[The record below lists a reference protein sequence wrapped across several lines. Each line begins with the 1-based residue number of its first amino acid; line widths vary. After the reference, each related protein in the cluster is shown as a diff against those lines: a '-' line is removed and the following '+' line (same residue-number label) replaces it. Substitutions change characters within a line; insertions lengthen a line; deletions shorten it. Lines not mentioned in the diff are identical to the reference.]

1 MISNYEYDQNGVIR
15 QIEQTPIQYNRKYVD
30 ARYNTYGVLND
41 YISHLRLAYISGSIG
56 RFPQSI
62 LDVGYGN
69 GCFLSTCR
77 KVIADCRGFDISGY
91 PVPENCLQVTDIFA
105 AQHDVVTFFDS
116 LEHCPDIYFLNKLQ
130 CNYVCISLPWCHYF
144 SDEWFTTWKHRRPN
158 EHLWHFDDKSLT
170 RFMTSQGFSCINICN
185 IEDVVRRHDFSYP
198 NILTGIFT
206 RCNL

>member
-116 LEHCPDIYFLNKLQ
+116 LEHCPDI
-130 CNYVCISLPWCHYF
+130 
-144 SDEWFTTWKHRRPN
+144 
-158 EHLWHFDDKSLT
+158 
-170 RFMTSQGFSCINICN
+170 
-185 IEDVVRRHDFSYP
+185 
-198 NILTGIFT
+198 IF
-206 RCNL
+206 